1 MFKKL
6 KREALGVH
14 LQENKNTEKVATA
27 VMPVPKK
34 IVLFMKQHIGVPCKP
49 AVAQGEKVMV
59 GSLVGKAEGPGADI
73 YSGVSGTVASIKKI
87 KDAEG
92 RMTEAVIIESDGLQ
106 TIAPSVIPPVVRDR
120 ESFLEAVA
128 ASGLVGLGG
137 AGFPTAAK
145 MKVQSQRP
153 IDTIIINACE
163 CEPYITSDDREI
175 LENGDT
181 VMTGIAA
188 AQKYLDISKVI
199 IAIERNKPEA
209 MDYLFT
215 LTKGDPT
222 LTVMPLNTLYPQ
234 GAEKVLIKNTTGRE
248 VPVGGFPAD
257 VGVLMMNVTT
267 ASTIGKYIATGMPL
281 VRRRVTVDGDAV
293 VEAKN
298 VDVIIGTPASDVL
311 DFCGGCKRTVEKL
324 ISGGPM
330 TGLTLPTV
338 DFPISKQNNAL
349 LAFSKQKAELPDPEP
364 CIRCGRCISACPMGL
379 SPVEI
384 CESLE
389 VRDVDQLGILYA
401 DACIACGVCS
411 YVCPAK
417 RILSPNCVKARAYY
431 LAERSSENGTK

>member
-14 LQENKNTEKVATA
+14 LQENKNTEKVATTT
-27 VMPVPKK
+27 MPVPKR
-34 IVLFMKQHIGVPCKP
+34 IVLFMKQHIGAPCKP
-49 AVAQGEKVMV
+49 VVTQGEKIMV
-59 GSLVGKAEGPGADI
+59 GSLVGKAQGLGADI
-73 YSGVSGTVASIKKI
+73 YSGVSGTVASIEKI

-92 RMTEAVIIESDGLQ
+92 RMTEAVIIEADGMQ

-120 ESFLEAVA
+120 ESFLEAVS

-137 AGFPTAAK
+137 AGFPTATK
-145 MKVQSQRP
+145 MNGNPEHP

-188 AQKYLDISKVI
+188 AKKYLDIPKVI

-215 LTKGDPT
+215 LTKGDPS
-222 LTVMPLNTLYPQ
+222 LTVMPLSTRYPQ
-234 GAEKVLIKNTTGRE
+234 GAEKILIENTTGRE
-248 VPVGGFPAD
+248 VPVGGLPAD
-257 VGVLMMNVTT
+257 VGILMMNVTT

-281 VRRRVTVDGDAV
+281 VRRRITVDGDAV

-298 VDVIIGTPASDVL
+298 VDVIVGTPASDVL
-311 DFCGGCKRTVEKL
+311 DFCGGCKRAVEKL
-324 ISGGPM
+324 VSGGPM
-330 TGLTLPTV
+330 TGVTLPSV

-349 LAFSKQKAELPDPEP
+349 LAFSKEKAELPDPEP
-364 CIRCGRCISACPMGL
+364 CIRCGRCVSACPMGL
-379 SPVEI
+379 SPIEI

-389 VRDVDQLGILYA
+389 AQDVGQLGVLYA
-401 DACIACGVCS
+401 DACIACGICS

-417 RILSPNCVKARAYY
+417 RILSPNCAKARAYY
-431 LAERSSENGTK
+431 MAERSNANGTK